1 MEEKPKPKTRK
12 ELEEEVANLRGR
24 VDGIIID
31 VVRFSNFIGADINR
45 EIEREREESLKRRL
59 RMKEWLKKLK
69 ELEESIGIPQIKF
82 V

>member
-12 ELEEEVANLRGR
+12 ELEEEVADLRGR
-24 VDGIIID
+24 VDGIIST
-31 VVRFSNFIGADINR
+31 VTWFSNFIGADINR

-69 ELEESIGIPQIKF
+69 ELEKLIGIPQIKI

>member
-12 ELEEEVANLRGR
+12 ELEEEVAYLRGR
-24 VDGIIID
+24 IDGIISD

-59 RMKEWLKKLK
+59 RMREWLKKLK
-69 ELEESIGIPQIKF
+69 ELEKSIGIPQIKI

>member
-12 ELEEEVANLRGR
+12 ELEEEVADLRGR
-24 VDGIIID
+24 VDSIISD

-45 EIEREREESLKRRL
+45 EIEREREESLRRRL